1 MNIHEDIE
9 MENHYMADVEEDM
22 QDVQYQQEQQEQL
35 QHLEKNNNV
44 RELEQLREEID
55 SIMANGISPPEAWYQ
70 KRYINIQIYSELGWT
85 HMAQRFD
92 GIDRYIHNTAMNIMN
107 NIEDRLEE
115 FHQKGHFHLR
125 YYHHLIHDIEELW
138 NYYKTT
144 YIGEESDPEVG
155 DLIVGLTHMLSNL

>member
-9 MENHYMADVEEDM
+9 MEDQYMGDDERDT
-22 QDVQYQQEQQEQL
+22 QE
-35 QHLEKNNNV
+35 HLEKNSNV
-44 RELEQLREEID
+44 RELEQLREEIN
-55 SIMANGISPPEAWYQ
+55 SIMTNGISPPEAWYQ
-70 KRYINIQIYSELGWT
+70 KRYINIQIYSELGWS

-107 NIEDRLEE
+107 NIEDLLED
-115 FHQKGHFHLR
+115 FHRKGHFHLR
-125 YYHHLIHDIEELW
+125 HYQYMIHDIETLW

-144 YIGEESDPEVG
+144 YIGNESDPDVG